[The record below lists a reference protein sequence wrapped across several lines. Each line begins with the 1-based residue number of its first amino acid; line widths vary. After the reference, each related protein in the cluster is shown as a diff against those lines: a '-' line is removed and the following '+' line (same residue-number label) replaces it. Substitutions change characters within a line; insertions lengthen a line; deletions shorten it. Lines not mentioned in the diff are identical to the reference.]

1 MSWHIY
7 SVTACKWWKRDK
19 TQWFS
24 SHQAVSSPRHAMF
37 LQFVCKIYKCTLPPW
52 DMTAAI
58 REQKLWHNCHDSR
71 ALGAGKHASIPRVE
85 LSRLE
90 FDKQKKGRASDLGK
104 CSPEWDSRSVLL
116 YWCSLVSGFLSEHS
130 LLSASEMPPSP
141 ISRDD
146 SLPLRSRGGA
156 PGAFDNSLIT
166 AGAIY
171 PFFIALLWVKG
182 TQVTSHM
189 SVIGLPIYC
198 LRKWS
203 PLTEKYHVKMY
214 GKKHIIS
221 SKKTILKTILPNK
234 AVMRCTVKRKAGQFL
249 TEN

>member
-1 MSWHIY
+1 MSWHVY
-7 SVTACKWWKRDK
+7 SVTACKWWKRGK
-19 TQWFS
+19 MQWFS

-37 LQFVCKIYKCTLPPW
+37 LQFVCKIYKCTSPPW

-71 ALGAGKHASIPRVE
+71 ALGAGTHASIPRVE

-90 FDKQKKGRASDLGK
+90 FDKQKKGRASDQGK

-146 SLPLRSRGGA
+146 SPPLRSRGGA

-171 PFFIALLWVKG
+171 PFLIALLWVKEHSNF
-182 TQVTSHM
+182 SHERDW
-189 SVIGLPIYC
+189 SSDL
-198 LRKWS
+198 LSRKIKS
-203 PLTEKYHVKMY
+203 INREISCKNVREIQ
-214 GKKHIIS
+214 KKHNIS
-221 SKKTILKTILPNK
+221 SKKTILPNK
-234 AVMRCTVKRKAGQFL
+234 AVMRCTVKRKAGHFL
-249 TEN
+249 TES

>member
-1 MSWHIY
+1 MKARQNAVILIPPSCLFSEARHVFTVCLQNLQMHVASLRHDSCDQRTEIMTQLSRQQSAGGWQTRIY
-7 SVTACKWWKRDK
+7 SPGG
-19 TQWFS
+19 
-24 SHQAVSSPRHAMF
+24 AVKA
-37 LQFVCKIYKCTLPPW
+37 
-52 DMTAAI
+52 
-58 REQKLWHNCHDSR
+58 
-71 ALGAGKHASIPRVE
+71 RVW
-85 LSRLE
+85 
-90 FDKQKKGRASDLGK
+90 QTKKGRASDLGK

-171 PFFIALLWVKG
+171 PFLIALLWVKG

-221 SKKTILKTILPNK
+221 SKKTILKTILTNK